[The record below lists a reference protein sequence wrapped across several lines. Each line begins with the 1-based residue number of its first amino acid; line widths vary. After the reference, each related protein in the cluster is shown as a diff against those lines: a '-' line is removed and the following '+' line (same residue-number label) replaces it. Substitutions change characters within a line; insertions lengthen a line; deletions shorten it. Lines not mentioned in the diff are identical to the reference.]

1 MFYQANT
8 MVALLCNHQKMV
20 SSSHDKQ
27 IESKLNINQFDIALK
42 KELIKNKEPIKVVKI
57 RQL

>member
-1 MFYQANT
+1 MNKYNVIFQFTNAFF
-8 MVALLCNHQKMV
+8 HQNKY
-20 SSSHDKQ
+20 DKK